1 MFDIGFW
8 ELLLLAVIGLL
19 VLGPERLP
27 RAIRSL
33 QRMSQRM
40 KAFSSRME
48 AEINHELRVKELHEN
63 LKKIESSDTDELSPE
78 LKRSLEEL
86 QAAAESVR
94 HPYSKE
100 KSSEEN
106 NSEAKNSRG
115 KSSTA
120 GNRDNQYVK
129 GKESNAASIKPG
141 SESGASEPNASAG
154 DGDEARSPEKGRAKN
169 NKKGK

>member
-63 LKKIESSDTDELSPE
+63 LKKIESSDTEELSPE

-100 KSSEEN
+100 KSSKEKS
-106 NSEAKNSRG
+106 SEL